1 MKHTSGALIIIAA
14 LFLCVAPTTQAE
26 RPAEPKETAD
36 YQLTAKVEA
45 VFERTRGRLREH
57 VVLLSVRQVH
67 KGEGVNAG
75 DLFYA
80 YCFKMQAAPVPQTEA
95 SGHNAVP
102 EEGQLIKAYV
112 RKRKGR
118 NEGTYKDWF
127 EVLDTDTPDATGGPK
142 RPDGKR

>member
-1 MKHTSGALIIIAA
+1 MTHMSAAFVVIAG
-14 LFLCVAPTTQAE
+14 LLCAAPSARAE

-45 VFERTRGRLREH
+45 VFERTRGRLRQY
-57 VVLLSVRQVH
+57 VVLLSVRHVH
-67 KGEGVNAG
+67 KGDGVNAG

-95 SGHNAVP
+95 SGYHAVA
-102 EEGQLIKAYV
+102 EEGQLIKAYI

-118 NEGTYKDWF
+118 NEGNYKNWF
-127 EVLDTDTPDATGGPK
+127 DVLDTDAPDADAGAK
-142 RPDGKR
+142 SPDGKR